1 MSTDMERG
9 RGGGEGGEGVET
21 PTCPVCWHKI
31 AKGLVSGSQYH
42 ELLCGVG
49 VSYIL
54 VCQQIGREGRGGGE
68 GRRGEGRG
76 RDSLLA
82 RKFKIPRVLSRIVG
96 VPE

>member
-1 MSTDMERG
+1 MSTDVERG

-42 ELLCGVG
+42 ELLCG
-49 VSYIL
+49 
-54 VCQQIGREGRGGGE
+54 GRRELYTSMSTDRAGGEGRGE